1 MLRPSAMTPIEPFAP
16 IARALA
22 LIAIL
27 QGCAAPAAEAP
38 LPKVE
43 PAQPSA
49 AKSDGPPAGPPVAF
63 SWIEARKRAG
73 RDARVDAESLRGRV
87 TVLVFVTT
95 YDVASQ
101 AATRFAMQLA
111 RSHVPRLNVAL
122 VVLEPLESR
131 PLVEAF
137 ASALDLPFPALLAD
151 DATIRGEGPFA
162 GLHHVPSFVVLDR
175 EGRERAR
182 QLGLVEHA
190 ELDAIVRRV
199 EDELGIVRPSR

>member
-1 MLRPSAMTPIEPFAP
+1 MLRPWAMAPSDLPARLALALVASLSGCVAATPPIEP
-16 IARALA
+16 
-22 LIAIL
+22 
-27 QGCAAPAAEAP
+27 APAAVAASSEP
-38 LPKVE
+38 RPVE
-43 PAQPSA
+43 RDVGA
-49 AKSDGPPAGPPVAF
+49 PVAF
-63 SWIEARKRAG
+63 SWLEARARAG
-73 RDARVDAESLRGRV
+73 RDERVDAASLRGRV
-87 TVLVFVTT
+87 TVLAFVTT

-122 VVLEPLESR
+122 VVLEPIESR
-131 PLVEAF
+131 PLVDAF

-182 QLGLVEHA
+182 HLGLLEHA

-199 EDELGIVRPSR
+199 EDELGIVRPTR

>member
-1 MLRPSAMTPIEPFAP
+1 MLRPSAMTSIEVHAP
-16 IARALA
+16 LVRVFGLLA
-22 LIAIL
+22 FL
-27 QGCAAPAAEAP
+27 QACAAPIEEAP
-38 LPKVE
+38 TPKLQ
-43 PAQPSA
+43 PATSSA
-49 AKSDGPPAGPPVAF
+49 AKPPAHPLGAPVAF
-63 SWIEARKRAG
+63 SWLEARKRAG
-73 RDARVDAESLRGRV
+73 GDQRVDAESLRGRV

-111 RSHVPRLNVAL
+111 RGHVPRLNVAL
-122 VVLEPLESR
+122 VALEPLESR
-131 PLVEAF
+131 PLVDAF

-182 QLGLVEHA
+182 HLGLVEHA
-190 ELDAIVRRV
+190 ELDALVRRV
-199 EDELGIVRPSR
+199 EDELGVARPSR

>member
-1 MLRPSAMTPIEPFAP
+1 MTPTEPFALF
-16 IARALA
+16 ARALA
-22 LIAIL
+22 LITIL
-27 QGCAAPAAEAP
+27 QGCAAPTADAP
-38 LPKVE
+38 APKVE
-43 PAQPSA
+43 PAKSSA
-49 AKSDGPPAGPPVAF
+49 ATSDAPPVGQPVAF

-73 RDARVDAESLRGRV
+73 RDERIDAESLRGRV

-111 RSHVPRLNVAL
+111 RGHVPRLNVAL
-122 VVLEPLESR
+122 VVLEPIESR
-131 PLVEAF
+131 PLVDAF

-182 QLGLVEHA
+182 HLGLVEHA

-199 EDELGIVRPSR
+199 EDELGIAHPSR